1 MVLSENCG
9 SSNFLI
15 VEKSNEP
22 MIQQFSNAWEKIIFK
37 LWPSWASYL
46 APWTKPRGI
55 MAGVRERE
63 CESVSVC
70 ERERERKRKKERGR
84 EREIK
89 LVLSFSFILSPF
101 WSKHLVIVR
110 SGAGLSLPEV
120 WVAVKI
126 RMRSKR
132 APFWRSEL
140 SLGHE
145 KIKKCYSTSP
155 KGV

>member
-70 ERERERKRKKERGR
+70 ERERERERKREG
-84 EREIK
+84 EREEK
-89 LVLSFSFILSPF
+89 
-101 WSKHLVIVR
+101 
-110 SGAGLSLPEV
+110 LSLNRTFLLWSAPLGPNL
-120 WVAVKI
+120 I
-126 RMRSKR
+126 R
-132 APFWRSEL
+132 PL
-140 SLGHE
+140 
-145 KIKKCYSTSP
+145 
-155 KGV
+155 

>member
-46 APWTKPRGI
+46 APSTKPRGI
-55 MAGVRERE
+55 MAGVRERV

-70 ERERERKRKKERGR
+70 ERERERERKREGER
-84 EREIK
+84 ERDKVSSFFLIHTFTFLIK
-89 LVLSFSFILSPF
+89 TLGYCSE
-101 WSKHLVIVR
+101 WCR
-110 SGAGLSLPEV
+110 SLITRGVGGG
-120 WVAVKI
+120 KN
-126 RMRSKR
+126 KN
-132 APFWRSEL
+132 
-140 SLGHE
+140 E
-145 KIKKCYSTSP
+145 K
-155 KGV
+155 